1 MKKSLCLKKDLG
13 VKTHHVVTHTLWTRP
28 EANMAR
34 NKQMATEKKKKK
46 FLFHFCTKKTKQTKT
61 PMIRNTNY
69 QWYHQGY

>member
-1 MKKSLCLKKDLG
+1 MKKSLCLKKDPS

-46 FLFHFCTKKTKQTKT
+46 EEKPKEIFISVFHRKQKKKQKKH
-61 PMIRNTNY
+61 IND
-69 QWYHQGY
+69 